1 MQAKRLF
8 PNSHLIVG
16 GELSVKV
23 WILGKLT
30 HDMARKGQNFA
41 HIQTFCALNEHLK
54 SKLNLNDS
62 KLCF

>member
-54 SKLNLNDS
+54 SK
-62 KLCF
+62 